1 MARGQRISIRLGE
14 TAYLALIVAATGCIV
29 SAQAGLL
36 HFTSMDSGVT
46 WRLVRVE
53 MGGAA

>member
-1 MARGQRISIRLGE
+1 MARGQQIHIQLGDTSYE
-14 TAYLALIVAATGCIV
+14 GVIVAATGNIL
-29 SAQAGLL
+29 SAQSGLL
-36 HFTSMDSGVT
+36 HFTSLDAGTT